1 MSPRQPAHRRIER
14 YLRDLIASGAGRTE
28 ALPSEVELT
37 ERFGVSRMT
46 VRQAFNSLVAAG
58 LVVRYRSKGTFAAT
72 RVLEDVGALTS
83 EDFLDRWAAQGHTIE
98 LRVLAYEARPAP
110 QSVAEQFDVE
120 VGAPLTYMER
130 LRLVDSLPLAWDVR
144 WLTREVLDLVP
155 AADFEN
161 RSVFTALTERGIEIA
176 EMGFEIRA
184 HPARAVDARHLSCR
198 RGATVLR
205 RELVC
210 TAPGGAA
217 VISGSS
223 VYPAGHVSYRARL
236 TFNGSSYPTTHL

>member
-1 MSPRQPAHRRIER
+1 MSPREPAHRRIER
-14 YLRDLIASGAGRTE
+14 HLRELIANGGGRTE
-28 ALPSEVELT
+28 PLPSEVELT

-46 VRQAFNSLVAAG
+46 VRQAFNTLVAAG

-98 LRVLAYEARPAP
+98 LRVLVYEERDAP
-110 QSVAEQFDVE
+110 QAVAEQFGIE
-120 VGAPLTYMER
+120 AGAPLTYLER
-130 LRLVDSLPLAWDVR
+130 LRLVDGLPLAWDVR
-144 WLTREVLDLVP
+144 WLTAEVHGLVP
-155 AADFEN
+155 AADFAD
-161 RSVFTALTERGIEIA
+161 RSVFTALTEHGIAIA

-184 HPARAVDARHLSCR
+184 HPARAVDAQHLSCR
-198 RGATVLR
+198 RGTTVLH
-205 RELVC
+205 REIVC

-217 VISGSS
+217 IISGSS

-236 TFNGSSYPTTHL
+236 SFNGSYPSTHL